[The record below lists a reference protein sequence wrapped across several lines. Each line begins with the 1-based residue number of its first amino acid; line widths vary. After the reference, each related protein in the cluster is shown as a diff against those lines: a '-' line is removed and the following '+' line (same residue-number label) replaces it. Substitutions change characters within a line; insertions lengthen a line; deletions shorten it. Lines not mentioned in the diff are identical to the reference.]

1 MRLVSVLLASAL
13 LAGGG
18 AAAAQQQHNEAD
30 FHDEVLRR
38 LDRIERMLE
47 RIERDSDR
55 PAQRPSGRPAARDEV
70 VAAVSEMC
78 GGSCG
83 MAAQNYCRRTGFANG
98 VPLQIERRGVGN
110 FEHVVRVRC
119 FN

>member
-1 MRLVSVLLASAL
+1 MRFASLLIASAL
-13 LAGGG
+13 LAGGS
-18 AAAAQQQHNEAD
+18 AAVAQQHSESD
-30 FHDEVLRR
+30 FHEEVLRR

-55 PAQRPSGRPAARDEV
+55 AAQLPGGRPAVRDEV
-70 VAAVSEMC
+70 VAAVSELC

-83 MAAQNYCRRTGFANG
+83 QRAQDYCRRTGFANG
-98 VPLQIERRGVGN
+98 VPLQIERRGIGN

>member
-1 MRLVSVLLASAL
+1 LAAPP
-13 LAGGG
+13 
-18 AAAAQQQHNEAD
+18 
-30 FHDEVLRR
+30 RR
-38 LDRIERMLE
+38 SLDRIERMLE

-55 PAQRPSGRPAARDEV
+55 AATQRPAGRPAARDEV
-70 VAAVSEMC
+70 VAAVNELC

-98 VPLQIERRGVGN
+98 VPLQIERRGIGN